1 MFLQWECAKEEERLS
16 LETLEMD
23 RKAAGLANHETKVT
37 EGKAA
42 LELDAR
48 EKRGGRKDEAD

>member
-1 MFLQWECAKEEERLS
+1 
-16 LETLEMD
+16 MD